1 MMSKSL
7 HTLFGL
13 VIYCSQTKQPVGLVN
28 RVSKGGYTTSVL
40 PTVFD
45 V

>member
-28 RVSKGGYTTSVL
+28 RGYTTSVL